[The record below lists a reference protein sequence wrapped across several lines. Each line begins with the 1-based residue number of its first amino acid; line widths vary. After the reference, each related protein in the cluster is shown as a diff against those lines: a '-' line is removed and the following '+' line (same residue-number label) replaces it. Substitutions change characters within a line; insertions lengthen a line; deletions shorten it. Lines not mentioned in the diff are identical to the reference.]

1 MRKREQTS
9 EGASVC
15 VETLEAR
22 TMMAADTVLEWN
34 AVAVEATRVARFSPN
49 VQTRALAMVHGAVF
63 DAVNGIERG
72 YAPYLVQRHAPRWAS
87 EEAAAAVAAHDV
99 LVGLMPASQQA
110 TLDAALTSSL
120 AKVPDGRAED
130 AGVAFGK
137 LVAEQM
143 LAARANDG
151 STNVVT
157 YVPGTGPDDWQPT
170 PPAFAPAALPQW
182 ATVEPFGINSPDQF
196 RSDPPP
202 ALNSAEFT
210 QAFNQMK
217 EIGAQNSTTRT
228 PEQTDIARFWAGP
241 SGTVQPPGHWN
252 SIARGVADAQG
263 KSLAQNARMFALL
276 NIGMAD
282 ALITAWDTKFHYSF
296 VRPVTAIRNAD
307 TDGNPD
313 TVGDAT
319 WLPLLTTPPHP
330 SYMAAHSAVSATAA
344 TVLAEFFGTD
354 AIPFTSSAE
363 VSAGG
368 AVITRSFN
376 GFWQAAQEAGAS
388 RIYGGIHW
396 SFDNEAGLQAG
407 HSVGEFISDNL
418 LRPRGNSGH
427 EGDHPDVGAAPHS
440 VLISPLISSEQ
451 PARTDSSSLFSDAK
465 DDDVL
470 R

>member
-1 MRKREQTS
+1 
-9 EGASVC
+9 
-15 VETLEAR
+15 
-22 TMMAADTVLEWN
+22 MMAADTVLEWN
-34 AVAVEATRVARFSPN
+34 AIAVEATRVARLSPN

-72 YAPYLVQRHAPRWAS
+72 FAPYLVQRHAPRWAS
-87 EEAAAAVAAHDV
+87 EEAAAATAAHDV
-99 LVGLMPASQQA
+99 LVALMPASQQA
-110 TLDAALTSSL
+110 TLDAALTSAL

-143 LAARANDG
+143 LAARADDG
-151 STNVVT
+151 STDVVT

-170 PPAFAPAALPQW
+170 PPAFAAPALPQW

-196 RSDPPP
+196 RADPPP
-202 ALNSAEFT
+202 SLNSAEFT
-210 QAFNQMK
+210 QAFNQIK
-217 EIGAQNSTTRT
+217 ALGAATNSTRT
-228 PEQTDIARFWAGP
+228 QEQTDIARFWAGP

-252 SIARGVADAQG
+252 SIARGVAESQHN
-263 KSLAQNARMFALL
+263 SLTDNARMFALL

-282 ALITAWDTKFHYSF
+282 ALITAWDSKYEYSF

-319 WLPLLTTPPHP
+319 WLPLLTTPAHP

-344 TVLAEFFGTD
+344 TVLADFFGTD

-368 AVITRSFN
+368 AVITRTFN
-376 GFWQAAQEAGAS
+376 GFWQAAEEAGAS

-396 SFDNEAGLQAG
+396 SFDNQAGLKAG
-407 HSVGEFISDNL
+407 HSIGEFVSDNL
-418 LRPRGNSGH
+418 LQARGNSGH
-427 EGDHPDVGAAPHS
+427 EVDFPDVVAAPQS
-440 VLISPLISSEQ
+440 VTISPLISSATSAQ
-451 PARTDSSSLFSDAK
+451 PAQMDPNSLFSNTTDN
-465 DDDVL
+465 DVL